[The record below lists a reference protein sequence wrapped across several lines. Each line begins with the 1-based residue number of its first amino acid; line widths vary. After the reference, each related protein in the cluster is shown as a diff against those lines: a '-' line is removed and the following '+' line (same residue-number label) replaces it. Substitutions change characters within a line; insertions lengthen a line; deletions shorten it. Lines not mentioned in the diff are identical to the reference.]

1 MSYFAAPVAIISI
14 AQQARPNVSGHTE
27 LARVALMTSSTRF
40 MNTMFFV
47 SGSGLRFS
55 SVIDRS
61 PSRRRFDAPSRER
74 WLLRLAGLSSLP
86 PRRAHRLRLARNRL
100 HPVEIPLAPTVD
112 ESDEEDREEDQH
124 LREHEEAEARLA
136 QRLEDERPR
145 IEESDLDVEDE
156 KDERE
161 RVEADVEADPRAADR
176 GLATLV
182 ALSLGRL
189 ALRVTNARPQESP
202 DHRHRDDDEEDP
214 EEREREEREELVVH
228 DLAFAE
234 FPAQTRRGVPTR
246 GTRRTRTGA

>member
-1 MSYFAAPVAIISI
+1 
-14 AQQARPNVSGHTE
+14 
-27 LARVALMTSSTRF
+27 
-40 MNTMFFV
+40 
-47 SGSGLRFS
+47 
-55 SVIDRS
+55 DRS

-136 QRLEDERPR
+136 QRLEGERPR
-145 IEESDLDVEDE
+145 VEEGDLDVEDE

-161 RVEADVEADPRAADR
+161 RIEANVEADPRGADR
-176 GLATLV
+176 GLAALI

-189 ALRVTNARPQESP
+189 ALRVANARPQEAT

-234 FPAQTRRGVPTR
+234 FPTQARRGVPSSGHQAISR
-246 GTRRTRTGA
+246 GSVRARRPSTGTSTPRLARSLEAQLAGNRASLRLSRRRTRRKSSQSV